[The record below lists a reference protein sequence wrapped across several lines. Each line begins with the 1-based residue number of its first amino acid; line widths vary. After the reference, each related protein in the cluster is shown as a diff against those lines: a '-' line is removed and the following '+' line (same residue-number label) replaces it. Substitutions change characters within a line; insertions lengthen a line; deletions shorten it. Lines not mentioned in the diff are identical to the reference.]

1 MPQYDGAGFPV
12 SNADAS
18 LDVTVHNGATRG
30 LYLGGVLVT
39 ATAAQLNST
48 TVAPAAAIANITT
61 TATGT
66 EIATAVNAILA
77 ALRTHGIVT
86 P

>member
-30 LYLGGVLVT
+30 LYLGGVLLT
-39 ATAAQLNST
+39 ATAAELNTLST
-48 TVAPAAAIANITT
+48 APAAAITDISN

-66 EIATAVNAILA
+66 EIADAVNAILA